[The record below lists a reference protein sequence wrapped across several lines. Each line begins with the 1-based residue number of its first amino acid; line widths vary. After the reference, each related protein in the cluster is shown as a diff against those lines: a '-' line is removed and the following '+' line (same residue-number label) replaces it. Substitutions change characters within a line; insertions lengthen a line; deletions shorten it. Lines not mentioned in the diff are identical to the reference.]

1 MAWILL
7 AIAIVAEVIAT
18 SALKLSDGFTK
29 FWPALLVILG
39 YALAFYLLSL
49 VVRQLPVGIV
59 YAIWAGLGVVLV
71 SLVGWIYFG
80 QKLDFASIAGMALIL
95 SGVFVLNVFS
105 SAVPH

>member
-71 SLVGWIYFG
+71 SLVGWICFG